1 MCRDGGPAPT
11 LALWSSSGQLFVWA
25 TGFVCRDGGPAP
37 TLVCVAS
44 GVQGLCVGTVVLLRP
59 LPMWSSSGQQGLR
72 VGTVVLLDPCS
83 CGVWDTGFACRDGGP
98 TPAVSWFRAQ
108 SHQLRLFLIF
118 YKFTHV
124 LLQTFL
130 SHYQMGILSQELVSI
145 YAHFSFLAL
154 VGCTFRL
161 QGQLV
166 KGWAPH

>member
-1 MCRDGGPAPT
+1 MGWCVGTVVLLPPLPCGLRLGN
-11 LALWSSSGQLFVWA
+11 SSSGQLFVWA
-25 TGFVCRDGGPAP
+25 T
-37 TLVCVAS
+37 
-44 GVQGLCVGTVVLLRP
+44 LR
-59 LPMWSSSGQQGLR
+59 LGRSSSGQQGLH

-83 CGVWDTGFACRDGGP
+83 CGVWDTGFVCWDGGP

-166 KGWAPH
+166 KGWAPIDKLPLHLF

>member
-11 LALWSSSGQLFVWA
+11 LALHIFCFVREWAGVSGRWSCSHPCPVVFVWA
-25 TGFVCRDGGPAP
+25 TLRLGNR
-37 TLVCVAS
+37 VCVS
-44 GVQGLCVGTVVLLRP
+44 GR
-59 LPMWSSSGQQGLR
+59 WSCS
-72 VGTVVLLDPCS
+72 DPCL
-83 CGVWDTGFACRDGGP
+83 CGVWGTGFACRDGGP

>member
-1 MCRDGGPAPT
+1 
-11 LALWSSSGQLFVWA
+11 
-25 TGFVCRDGGPAP
+25 
-37 TLVCVAS
+37 
-44 GVQGLCVGTVVLLRP
+44 
-59 LPMWSSSGQQGLR
+59 LPMWSSSGQQGLC

-83 CGVWDTGFACRDGGP
+83 CGIWDTGFACRDGGP
-98 TPAVSWFRAQ
+98 TPTVSWFRAQ